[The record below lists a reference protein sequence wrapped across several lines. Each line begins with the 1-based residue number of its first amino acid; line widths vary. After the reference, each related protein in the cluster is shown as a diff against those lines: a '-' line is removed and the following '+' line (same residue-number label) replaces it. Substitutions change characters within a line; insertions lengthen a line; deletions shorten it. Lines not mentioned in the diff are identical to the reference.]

1 MIRIISHL
9 CHVFLVKIPVRE
21 REGLLLFQELRETWS
36 QFVIVFNCQKM
47 QRDIKWDIQEHLY
60 LDTEVRL

>member
-1 MIRIISHL
+1 MFSLSIYLS
-9 CHVFLVKIPVRE
+9 VRE